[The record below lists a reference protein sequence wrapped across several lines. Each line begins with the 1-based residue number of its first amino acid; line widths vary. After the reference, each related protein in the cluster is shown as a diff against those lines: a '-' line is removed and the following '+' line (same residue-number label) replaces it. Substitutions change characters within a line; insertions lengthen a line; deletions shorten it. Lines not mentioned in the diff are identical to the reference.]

1 LKISLYQSVNRLIRS
16 GSPVAIWRNPG
27 GDCQLL
33 IGNQVVVFG
42 SEQLGDQLNK
52 NGYLIAPFDA
62 NRHPFVMIEGESI
75 LLDDWDGCFKD
86 GLSGLKSND
95 LPFEISLPEY
105 LVQAQAFVDEI
116 QQGKLSK
123 AILSRVVTEE
133 VVDLDIALLFSQMCE
148 KYPTASVF
156 CYSTSITGLWMGATP
171 ELFFQKS
178 GSQCSTVALAG
189 TRKGSDGASW
199 QQKELHEQSLVAQ
212 FIEDVLQKH
221 QAENIVE
228 STPQTVQAGAIS
240 HLRTSFNFTLSE
252 NDKLNHL
259 LLDLHPTPAVCG
271 LPKDAA
277 MALINRIEKHDR
289 RYYGGFNGYVD
300 NGNLLL
306 YVTLRCMEVIGQT
319 ACLYVGGGI
328 TAASVPQAEWDETV
342 LKSQT
347 LLSVLK
353 NI

>member
-1 LKISLYQSVNRLIRS
+1 MKQAQHQFVNRLIRS
-16 GSPVAIWRNPG
+16 GSPFAIWRNPG
-27 GDCQLL
+27 CDCQLL
-33 IGNQVVVFG
+33 IGSQVIEFA
-42 SEQLGDQLNK
+42 SDQLGDHLNK
-52 NGYLIAPFDA
+52 KGYLIAPFDI

-75 LLDDWDGCFKD
+75 LLNDWDGSFID
-86 GLSGLKSND
+86 TVSDTKSANS
-95 LPFEISLPEY
+95 PFEILLSEY
-105 LVQAQAFVDEI
+105 LTEVQEFIDEI
-116 QQGKLSK
+116 RQGKLSK
-123 AILSRVVTEE
+123 AILSRVVKEE
-133 VVDLDIALLFSQMCE
+133 LEDLDIALLFSEMCE

-156 CYSTSITGLWMGATP
+156 CYSTSATGLWMGATP
-171 ELFFQKS
+171 ELFFQRTDN
-178 GSQCSTVALAG
+178 QCSTVALAG
-189 TRKGSDGASW
+189 TRKGGDGALW
-199 QQKELHEQSLVAQ
+199 QQKELHEQALVAQ

-240 HLRTSFNFTLSE
+240 HLRTSFNFSLNGS
-252 NDKLNHL
+252 DKLDQL

-277 MALINRIEKHDR
+277 MTLINRIEKHDR

-300 NGNLLL
+300 GGNLLL
-306 YVTLRCMEVIGQT
+306 FVTLRCMQVVGQT